1 MPGYESAKDL
11 LDLSRMD
18 YKALRILLQAEE
30 SDSAVIGFHAQQ
42 AIEKSLK
49 AWLELLNVEYQ
60 KTHNLRYLL
69 LLLEQFG
76 HNVDEWL
83 DFLELSPFAVQYRY
97 EIFNPAE
104 MVLDWDDIAHN
115 IESFISM
122 IDHLLKEK
130 SSTL

>member
-60 KTHNLRYLL
+60 KNPQSEVFITT
-69 LLLEQFG
+69 FG
-76 HNVDEWL
+76 TIR
-83 DFLELSPFAVQYRY
+83 A
-97 EIFNPAE
+97 
-104 MVLDWDDIAHN
+104 
-115 IESFISM
+115 
-122 IDHLLKEK
+122 
-130 SSTL
+130 